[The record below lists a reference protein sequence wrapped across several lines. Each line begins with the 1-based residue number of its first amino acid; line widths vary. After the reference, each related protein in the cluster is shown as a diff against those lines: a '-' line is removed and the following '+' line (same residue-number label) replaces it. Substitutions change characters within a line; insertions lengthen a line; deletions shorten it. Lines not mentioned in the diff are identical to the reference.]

1 MKFKYLP
8 IYQSPHSGSPL
19 ISVETISD
27 SDIDVRDGK
36 VFCEKTGIE
45 YSIIDGQLHI
55 YNKDHIPLILEK
67 DIQVF
72 AQAHINIEN
81 QKNAGVIDTPN
92 SLLREKIYKKAKYLN
107 TEFLFSNFE
116 YERPDKKFVLEIGVG
131 DTSLIQKFAG
141 MEFNCFALDIFPN
154 LMRAS
159 GDLYLAEG
167 GSYFERVISPM
178 SHLPFQDN
186 TFDVI
191 YMHAAL
197 HHAIP
202 RKQEDFEWCN
212 PNNMRDCMKEID
224 RVLKSR
230 KNGGAL
236 FLLGEGIYP
245 EGTPIESRHYEIQ
258 SKKGSVYES
267 WYTISEYIQLFREV
281 GRFPN
286 IFSFQENHI
295 AQIDGFLENG
305 ERVNLV
311 KLDDNLGGNNFVSH
325 FFNTCIKNISIEVQ
339 KQLLPGWIKLSNF
352 LPDNN
357 ADILYP
363 ATEAN
368 FLPGDVTL
376 IQGFFTLIGCEKVLG
391 GHSIFQNI
399 NFSSGFLMFG
409 PYITLEPGNYSVSYL
424 LRLDTI
430 SSPHTDSLACWIDVY
445 LEKLANSLVKIE
457 VQEADLVFDKFV
469 TVILNFSLLETAN
482 KVEFRVFS
490 LATVPLSCFSLILL
504 CKR

>member
-230 KNGGAL
+230 ENGGAL

-258 SKKGSVYES
+258 SKNGSVYES

-311 KLDDNLGGNNFVSH
+311 KLDDHLDANNFVSN
-325 FFNTCIKNISIEVQ
+325 FFNTCIKNTSIEVL
-339 KQLLPGWIKLSNF
+339 KQLLPSWVQLSNF
-352 LPDNN
+352 LPNHN
-357 ADILYP
+357 SDILYP
-363 ATEAN
+363 ATEPN
-368 FLPGDVTL
+368 FNPADVTL
-376 IQGFFTLIGCEKVLG
+376 IQGFFTLIGCENVLG
-391 GHSIFQNI
+391 GHSIFQNK

-409 PYITLEPGNYSVSYL
+409 PYITLEPGNYSVAYL
-424 LRLDTI
+424 LRLDKI
-430 SSPHTDSLACWIDVY
+430 SDPHTHSLACWVDVY
-445 LEKLANSLVKIE
+445 LGLAE
-457 VQEADLVFDKFV
+457 
-469 TVILNFSLLETAN
+469 
-482 KVEFRVFS
+482 
-490 LATVPLSCFSLILL
+490 
-504 CKR
+504 